1 MVAMLLGWAPLAGQ
15 GNDRV
20 GADVDFLKE
29 PSGTVLARLSRGA
42 AITLGPER
50 QGWREATLTGWVE
63 TRALRE
69 DDREGFE
76 VAINIGAGS
85 PVRTEP
91 AAGASIRAM
100 AKAGALFDKIGTRG
114 DWTEVRRT
122 GWIITSAGIPSTQ
135 TIDRNAPQQAP
146 LDTTAELS
154 IPGGTSLAAEAGG
167 SPIAELE
174 VSRRAELVRRQ
185 DGWSLVRIEAWVRD
199 GALSNAPPTDRITA
213 QQIRDDP
220 ERYKGETVEW
230 SLQVLAVQSAD
241 ELRPELPPGQPY
253 VLTRGPLP
261 EAGFVYLV
269 VTAQQAAE
277 FRSMEPLAE
286 VRIRGT
292 VRAGRTRF
300 LPTPVIDLVRRL
312 D

>member
-1 MVAMLLGWAPLAGQ
+1 
-15 GNDRV
+15 
-20 GADVDFLKE
+20 
-29 PSGTVLARLSRGA
+29 
-42 AITLGPER
+42 
-50 QGWREATLTGWVE
+50 
-63 TRALRE
+63 
-69 DDREGFE
+69 
-76 VAINIGAGS
+76 
-85 PVRTEP
+85 
-91 AAGASIRAM
+91 
-100 AKAGALFDKIGTRG
+100 ALFDKIGTRG